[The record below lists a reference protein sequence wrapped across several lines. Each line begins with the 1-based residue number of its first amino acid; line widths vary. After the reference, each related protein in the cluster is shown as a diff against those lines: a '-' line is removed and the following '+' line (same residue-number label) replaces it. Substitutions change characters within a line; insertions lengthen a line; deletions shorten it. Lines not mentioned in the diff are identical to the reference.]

1 MERLKLIYGWL
12 LETPASER
20 DSYHSWL
27 CLWRHIIFGLI
38 FQYVRM
44 CTTMTPIEAR
54 DRILIRLQKGYY
66 PLRQDS
72 AWLCLGIRALI
83 LARYSWL
90 AAKMLFLELYFLNFL
105 FWKSHDYA
113 RRKDIL
119 PQLTRLFS
127 PGFHRLAVLAPS
139 PASQVRHA
147 IAKMIAITWY
157 LWAKSFPFPLLTWVA
172 FTVVNELIS
181 CSGMKVTVV

>member
-105 FWKSHDYA
+105 FWKSHDYV

-119 PQLTRLFS
+119 PQLTKLFS
-127 PGFHRLAVLAPS
+127 LSQTCSTCTQSCVPSSPRNREDDRNNLVPMGKILSLSIIDLGGF
-139 PASQVRHA
+139 
-147 IAKMIAITWY
+147 Y
-157 LWAKSFPFPLLTWVA
+157 CG
-172 FTVVNELIS
+172 E
-181 CSGMKVTVV
+181 